1 MAERRFSLNWKLMAV
16 LLCATLAAVGI
27 WLGGS
32 FLGRVLIEKGYLQES
47 ARQKRVL
54 ALCASFQDY
63 VVQHQVASTSLEAIG
78 QWNRENPYA
87 RLTIQGRDMMITSN
101 RNGADMVG
109 TANGFVVR
117 VGEDADYA
125 YQSAV
130 LFTDGAYQTTIYETS
145 QRHLYALTKM
155 IALSV
160 AAAVFLIII
169 LGYNSRVIRNIRKL
183 QRQVG
188 QVSRGDLIKKIHH
201 TTRDELGQL
210 AADVDAMRL
219 SMIDKLHREQQAWQA
234 NTQLLTAISH
244 DVRTPLTA
252 LMGYLELLE
261 EPEELTAAQQQTYLR
276 ICQSKAEQ
284 LRDLTEELF
293 GYFLVFG
300 QPEPEVHLE
309 TMDAGTLL
317 EQLLG
322 EHNAELRQRGFLVE
336 AGGTEDTCPIQ
347 VDVQHLCRVFGN
359 LYSNIQKYADPGKAV
374 TVDVQITKAG
384 AHIRLANW
392 RNADAGRVE
401 STKIGLQTCK
411 KLTAAMGGVFQA
423 ALSGNLFVVELT
435 LLAAP
440 GETSA

>member
-1 MAERRFSLNWKLMAV
+1 MAERRFSLNLKLIVA
-16 LLCATLAAVGI
+16 LLCAALTAAGI
-27 WLGGS
+27 WLCGS
-32 FLGRVLIEKGYLQES
+32 FLGRVVIEKGYLQEA

-54 ALCASFQDY
+54 ALAASFQDY
-63 VVQHQVASTSLEAIG
+63 VTQNRVASTSLEAIG

-101 RNGADMVG
+101 HNGADMVG

-117 VGEDADYA
+117 VGEDTDYA
-125 YQSAV
+125 YQVAV
-130 LFTDGAYQTTIYETS
+130 IFTDGAYQATIYDTS
-145 QRHLYALTKM
+145 QRHLYALTK
-155 IALSV
+155 IISFSV
-160 AAAVFLIII
+160 AGAVFLIII

-188 QVSRGDLIKKIHH
+188 QVSRGNLSKKIHP
-201 TTRDELGQL
+201 TTRDEIGQL
-210 AADVDAMRL
+210 ATDVDTMRL

-244 DVRTPLTA
+244 DVRTPLTT
-252 LMGYLELLE
+252 LVGYLEVLE
-261 EPEELTAAQQQTYLR
+261 ETEGLTQAEQKSYLR

-284 LRDLTEELF
+284 LRDLTEEMF

-309 TMDAGTLL
+309 TLDARTLL

-322 EHNAELRQRGFLVE
+322 EHNEELRQRGFQVEGDPVE
-336 AGGTEDTCPIQ
+336 ATCPIQ

-359 LYSNIQKYADPGKAV
+359 LYSNIQKYADPEKTV

-411 KLTAAMGGVFQA
+411 KLTEAMGGTFHA
-423 ALSGNLFVVELT
+423 ALSGDCFTVELT
-435 LLAAP
+435 LLAARDEP
-440 GETSA
+440 SA